1 MVNNRMKI
9 SFKETA
15 LSWLWLAIVFIVID
29 QVTKQ
34 WVANTFNYGESLSII
49 SYFNITYVHNP
60 GAAFSF
66 LADQPGWQRWF
77 FTTISLAASILFVV
91 WMSKTPKSNKLLSVA
106 LAFML
111 SGAVGNLIDRALFGY
126 VIDFIDVIIFTYN
139 YPVFNIADSAIF
151 VGAAL
156 MIIESFKAEKA
167 KKKEKSLDN

>member
-1 MVNNRMKI
+1 MKLN
-9 SFKETA
+9 FKESA
-15 LSWLWLAIVFIVID
+15 LPWLWLTVVFIVID

-34 WVANTFNYGESLSII
+34 WVANTFDYAESLAVIP
-49 SYFNITYVHNP
+49 YFHITYVHNP

-77 FTTISLAASILFVV
+77 FTTVSVVASIIFLV
-91 WMSKTPKSNKLLSVA
+91 WMSRTPKVNTLLSIA

-126 VIDFIDVIIFTYN
+126 VIDFIDVYVFGYN

-151 VGAAL
+151 IGAAL
-156 MIIESFKAEKA
+156 MIIESFKEERA
-167 KKKEKSLDN
+167 KKKNKALDN

>member
-34 WVANTFNYGESLSII
+34 WVANTFNYGESLSVI

-91 WMSKTPKSNKLLSVA
+91 WMLRTPKTNKLLSVA

>member
-1 MVNNRMKI
+1 MKMN
-9 SFKETA
+9 FKETA

-126 VIDFIDVIIFTYN
+126 VIDFIDVYIFSYN

-151 VGAAL
+151 IGAML
-156 MIIESFKAEKA
+156 IILDMFINKKDIAENN
-167 KKKEKSLDN
+167 EKSTHE